1 MAVNPMEA
9 EFLEQKEEIIRR
21 MAEGKIASKVH
32 KKMYEDGKLTMCY
45 STFKN
50 CCLKYGIEMIKG
62 NGKRKKGEDE
72 K

>member
-1 MAVNPMEA
+1 MTVNPMEA

-32 KKMYEDGKLTMCY
+32 KKMYEDEKLTMCY
-45 STFKN
+45 STFRSY
-50 CCLKYGIEMIKG
+50 CDKYGIELRKIPLA
-62 NGKRKKGEDE
+62 KRENE